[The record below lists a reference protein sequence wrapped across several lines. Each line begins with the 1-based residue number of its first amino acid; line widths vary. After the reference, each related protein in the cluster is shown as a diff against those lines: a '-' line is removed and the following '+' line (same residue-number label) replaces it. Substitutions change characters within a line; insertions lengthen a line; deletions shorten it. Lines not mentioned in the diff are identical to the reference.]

1 MLLTDGED
9 TRSRTDLDT
18 ACQYMQA
25 LSGLGNFV
33 RFVFIG
39 VRLDARA
46 ARALGALDLAGGT
59 MSTLRSVD
67 NLDDIGNTFEAIS
80 MEISA
85 EQARLRVQN
94 QRPTA
99 PPARLGDPS
108 RNCPGGHG
116 MFPFYTAHDG
126 MVCDACGP
134 NRRHAVGRG
143 QLMYGC
149 RQCDHD
155 VCARHYTA

>member
-1 MLLTDGED
+1 MPVPPGLWGFWTLL
-9 TRSRTDLDT
+9 
-18 ACQYMQA
+18 
-25 LSGLGNFV
+25 
-33 RFVFIG
+33 
-39 VRLDARA
+39 
-46 ARALGALDLAGGT
+46 GT

-67 NLDDIGNTFEAIS
+67 TLDDIGNTFEEIS
-80 MEISA
+80 MQISA

-94 QRPTA
+94 QGQTA
-99 PPARLGDPS
+99 PSVARLGDPS

-116 MFPFYTAHDG
+116 LFPFYTTHDG
-126 MVCDACGP
+126 FTCDACGP
-134 NRRHAVGRG
+134 NNRHAVGTG